1 MHIVELVAR
10 QTPRRGPRIM
20 SDHPHIALHARAF
33 SDLSVVFGLV
43 SLLVVIFL
51 LPSFFV
57 P

>member
-20 SDHPHIALHARAF
+20 SAHPHIVLHARAF
-33 SDLSVVFGLV
+33 SDLSVVFGLA
-43 SLLVVIFL
+43 SLLVLIFPL
-51 LPSFFV
+51 SLFFV